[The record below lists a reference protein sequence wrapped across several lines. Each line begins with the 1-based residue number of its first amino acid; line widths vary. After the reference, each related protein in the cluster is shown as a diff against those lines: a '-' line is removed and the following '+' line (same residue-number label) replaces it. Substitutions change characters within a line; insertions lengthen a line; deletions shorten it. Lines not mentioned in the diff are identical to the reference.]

1 MEKLSQ
7 GLEWIGRKIWLL
19 LRIFGLLV
27 LAVLPDLILEE
38 SKSQVTLVIVG
49 LMTLGLLV
57 FFWWR
62 AEKNDLSV
70 WDPNI
75 LTWDGLAI
83 VILAFAI
90 MQLTDMLGYYLL
102 ELQGATTTEND
113 ASIIEFLK
121 GVPFGLA
128 LLTTAFLP
136 AIAEEVILR
145 GYFFKKLFGSQAVVG
160 IIVSSLLFGALHG
173 PTDFASWLIYG
184 GGGLIFCILYHKT
197 GYLIYPIAVHFINN
211 AWSVVAF
218 YYFR

>member
-1 MEKLSQ
+1 MEKLGQS
-7 GLEWIGRKIWLL
+7 LKWLGRKIWLL

-27 LAVLPDLILEE
+27 LAVLPDLILEG

-62 AEKNDLSV
+62 AEKNDLPV

-102 ELQGATTTEND
+102 ELQGVTTTEND

-121 GVPFGLA
+121 GVPFRLA

-136 AIAEEVILR
+136 AVVEEVIFR
-145 GYFFKKLFGSQAVVG
+145 GYFFKKLFGS
-160 IIVSSLLFGALHG
+160 
-173 PTDFASWLIYG
+173 
-184 GGGLIFCILYHKT
+184 
-197 GYLIYPIAVHFINN
+197 
-211 AWSVVAF
+211 
-218 YYFR
+218 